1 MQKYT
6 AVRKV
11 AIYGFLG
18 NIVLLL
24 SKLIV
29 GFMTH
34 SQSMIADGLNSAGD
48 VFASSMTYIGNH
60 ISSQP
65 ADNSHPYG
73 HGKAEYIFSLV
84 ISFSFL
90 LIAFTIFRSSLNS
103 IIARTTFHTSIWLTV
118 TAFSTIILKFFLY
131 TFSKKVSVRYDS
143 LLAHANAED
152 HRNDMFIS
160 ALTIISITSGHF
172 GIFLVDS
179 ISGIIIAI
187 WIAFAGFKIFS
198 SAYNILMDT
207 NMNDKLSKKFCKM
220 IMAVEGVDH
229 IDAVHAKPIGLFF
242 LLIVKISVDAHIS
255 VYEGHNIARKVRAS
269 LETEDSIKEVIVH
282 INPAQ
287 YHPKRMNDIK

>member
-6 AVRKV
+6 EVKKV

-18 NIVLLL
+18 NVLLL
-24 SKLIV
+24 ISKLTV

-48 VFASSMTYIGNH
+48 VFASSMTYIGNY
-60 ISSQP
+60 ISSRP
-65 ADNSHPYG
+65 ADHTHPYG
-73 HGKAEYIFSLV
+73 HGKAEYIFSLI

-90 LIAFTIFRSSLNS
+90 LVAFTVFRSSLNS
-103 IIARTTFHTSIWLTV
+103 IIVGTRFHPSLWLSV
-118 TAFSTIILKFFLY
+118 TAFSTIVSKFFLY
-131 TFSKKVSVRYDS
+131 AFSKKVSVRYDS

-160 ALTIISITSGHF
+160 SLTVISIISGHF
-172 GIFLVDS
+172 GLFLVDN
-179 ISGIIIAI
+179 ISGILIAL
-187 WIAFAGFKIFS
+187 WIAFSGFKIFS

-207 NMNDKLSKKFCKM
+207 NMDENLSKKFCDM
-220 IMAVEGVDH
+220 IMSIEGVDH
-229 IDAVHAKPIGLFF
+229 LDEVHAKPIGLYF

-255 VYEGHNIARKVRAS
+255 VYEGHNVARKVRAS
-269 LETEDSIKEVIVH
+269 LETENSIKEVIVH

>member
-6 AVRKV
+6 EVKKV

-18 NIVLLL
+18 NVLLL
-24 SKLIV
+24 ISKLTV

-48 VFASSMTYIGNH
+48 VFASSMTYIGNY
-60 ISSQP
+60 ISSRP
-65 ADNSHPYG
+65 ADHTHPYG
-73 HGKAEYIFSLV
+73 HGKAEYIFSLI

-90 LIAFTIFRSSLNS
+90 LVAFAVFRSSLNS
-103 IIARTTFHTSIWLTV
+103 IIVGTRFHPSLWLSV
-118 TAFSTIILKFFLY
+118 TAFSTIVSKFFLY
-131 TFSKKVSVRYDS
+131 AFSKKVSVRYDS

-160 ALTIISITSGHF
+160 SLTVISIISGHF
-172 GIFLVDS
+172 GLFLVDN
-179 ISGIIIAI
+179 ISGILIAL
-187 WIAFAGFKIFS
+187 WIAFSGFKIFS

-207 NMNDKLSKKFCKM
+207 NMDENLSKKFCDM
-220 IMAVEGVDH
+220 IMSIEGVDH
-229 IDAVHAKPIGLFF
+229 LDEVHAKPIGLYF

-255 VYEGHNIARKVRAS
+255 VYEGHNVARKVRAS
-269 LETEDSIKEVIVH
+269 LETENSIKEVIVH